1 MSNTQNSS
9 SDVQQTAEK
18 ELLANFEAKHKVQ
31 KSSFVFSDGFP
42 VKIDGIYENPDGKLL
57 LVEAYAHQGPLKSAQ
72 THKICTDM
80 LKLITAQ
87 KLLFSRHKEAE
98 LWILLACEEAEK
110 HFKGKSW
117 HSFVV
122 KHFGINIE
130 VGKLNPRM
138 IEKIRQAQIRQ
149 KMVNAK

>member
-1 MSNTQNSS
+1 MSNTQSSS

-42 VKIDGIYENPDGKLL
+42 VKIDGIYENVDGKLL
-57 LVEAYAHQGPLKSAQ
+57 LVEVYAHQGFLKSAQ

-130 VGKLNPRM
+130 VGKLSPQM
-138 IEKIRQAQIRQ
+138 VEKIKQAQIRQ